1 MKKSQNYFFAAL
13 LIIFCFLV
21 LDARLNEKMLS
32 IKGIRIQSQ
41 SEKNKMHQANKTE
54 SRSAAHIDTSSSST
68 NQSAEKNSL
77 AAFKQQLK
85 AESNLIGQTTEH
97 IEETEKRLQQMAD
110 NLDAYQLNY
119 LKSVVMDL
127 NQAGDER
134 ALAIELLSRNTSN
147 TAAQILKEFALS
159 NDRGLRGVAKDQE
172 IVFKAQAIEGIAAQP
187 EKSLA
192 LQYLSEISRKTDS
205 AFLNDRA
212 LRAQAVIK
220 DNVQSLEKQDQK
232 ALEKLVK

>member
-13 LIIFCFLV
+13 LIVFCFLV
-21 LDARLNEKMLS
+21 LDARLNEKILS
-32 IKGIRIQSQ
+32 IKGIRTQSAI
-41 SEKNKMHQANKTE
+41 EKNKLPLANKNTLKD
-54 SRSAAHIDTSSSST
+54 SAGNNSLPST
-68 NQSAEKNSL
+68 AAQSAEKKSL
-77 AAFKQQLK
+77 TAFQQQLK
-85 AESNLIGQTTEH
+85 IESDLIGQTTDH
-97 IEETEKRLQQMAD
+97 IEETEKRLQKMAEA
-110 NLDAYQLNY
+110 LDSSQLSY
-119 LKSVVMDL
+119 LKNVVMDL

-134 ALAIELLSRNTSN
+134 ALAIELLSRNASSV
-147 TAAQILKEFALS
+147 AAQTLKEFALS

-172 IVFKAQAIEGIAAQP
+172 IVFKAQAIEGIAAQSQ
-187 EKSLA
+187 KSLA

-220 DNVQSLEKQDQK
+220 DNFESLEKQDQK

>member
-1 MKKSQNYFFAAL
+1 
-13 LIIFCFLV
+13 
-21 LDARLNEKMLS
+21 
-32 IKGIRIQSQ
+32 
-41 SEKNKMHQANKTE
+41 
-54 SRSAAHIDTSSSST
+54 
-68 NQSAEKNSL
+68 
-77 AAFKQQLK
+77 
-85 AESNLIGQTTEH
+85 
-97 IEETEKRLQQMAD
+97 MAD

-147 TAAQILKEFALS
+147 TAAQTLKEFALS